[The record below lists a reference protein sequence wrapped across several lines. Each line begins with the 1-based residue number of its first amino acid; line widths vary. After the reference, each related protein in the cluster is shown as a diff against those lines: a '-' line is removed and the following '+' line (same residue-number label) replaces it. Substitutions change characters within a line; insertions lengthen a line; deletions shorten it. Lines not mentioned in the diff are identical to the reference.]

1 MRLRSLFALI
11 FICVCAGLN
20 AQELLKI
27 KGKVLSSENK
37 PVEYT
42 TISLESSEDGVVA
55 EAATDAKGEFTV
67 EAKAGQYVIV
77 IEPLGYDVIEK
88 QVNLE
93 SALDLG
99 TFTVKTT
106 QTVSLGAAVVTAE
119 KPIYKVELDKKVY
132 DMANDP
138 MSQGQTLSDALANV
152 PSVSV
157 D

>member
-42 TISLESSEDGVVA
+42 TVSLESSEDGVVA

-93 SALDLG
+93 SAL
-99 TFTVKTT
+99 
-106 QTVSLGAAVVTAE
+106 VSFKPYLIFAFKILVVSDILNASFG
-119 KPIYKVELDKKVY
+119 IAYK
-132 DMANDP
+132 M
-138 MSQGQTLSDALANV
+138 LSSN
-152 PSVSV
+152 SSS
-157 D
+157 